1 MFLVAFLICM
11 PYLMVLPIEAEAQP
25 LYIFPMLFILLRKL
39 LIPRWFLVFCSFLL
53 IFTFLGIIHYE
64 PSDVLDSFIA
74 ILCPIIIYY
83 FVRNSDVIKL
93 AKNILVFLYFYLT
106 VALIQ
111 QYVPLGISKT
121 LLGWLSYFIPRI
133 TYSPLSEF
141 ERGIS
146 IVASEPSSMAP
157 LIFMMISVAFF
168 LYKNEEI
175 SRRYLIISLFVS
187 IYLGFLTQSITF
199 YVITFYLVLG
209 FASFYFLQLSGRTLA
224 TVLLV
229 PLLFYAV
236 LASNILPERLMDFAS
251 IATIDTNDTLI
262 ALNELSGSRLGIT
275 FGPYCNLFNF
285 GEYYFG
291 LGAWSQNFLQATSCL
306 PIDLTKTSYFITH
319 DLQNVKP
326 GSLPS
331 LLIVDVGIFALII
344 FFILIIF
351 LNRSFKE
358 SKRDRNPIT
367 FGLVSASII
376 SIILGGFPLTIPSFW
391 LTVSIFLSKKS

>member
-1 MFLVAFLICM
+1 
-11 PYLMVLPIEAEAQP
+11 
-25 LYIFPMLFILLRKL
+25 
-39 LIPRWFLVFCSFLL
+39 
-53 IFTFLGIIHYE
+53 
-64 PSDVLDSFIA
+64 
-74 ILCPIIIYY
+74 
-83 FVRNSDVIKL
+83 
-93 AKNILVFLYFYLT
+93 
-106 VALIQ
+106 
-111 QYVPLGISKT
+111 
-121 LLGWLSYFIPRI
+121 
-133 TYSPLSEF
+133 
-141 ERGIS
+141 
-146 IVASEPSSMAP
+146 
-157 LIFMMISVAFF
+157 
-168 LYKNEEI
+168 
-175 SRRYLIISLFVS
+175 
-187 IYLGFLTQSITF
+187 
-199 YVITFYLVLG
+199 
-209 FASFYFLQLSGRTLA
+209 
-224 TVLLV
+224 
-229 PLLFYAV
+229 
-236 LASNILPERLMDFAS
+236 MDFAS